1 MPLSSP
7 LKPDDP
13 IVGGRPVPA
22 SIAVVV
28 REGCVLLVK
37 RANMPDAGKW
47 GFPGG
52 KIEAG
57 EGIIEAAVRELFEE
71 TRVVAKPHRVL
82 TAVDAFDHDEQG
94 RLRKHYILIAVL
106 CEWETG
112 TPVAGDDALEAR
124 WFPLEGLEH
133 ADIALS
139 MDVASVARA
148 GADLA
153 LQELGA

>member
-1 MPLSSP
+1 MSIFPPS
-7 LKPDDP
+7 KPGDLP
-13 IVGGRPVPA
+13 IAGRPIA
-22 SIAVVV
+22 ATIAVLL
-28 REGCVLLVK
+28 REGCVLLVR

-57 EGIIEAAVRELFEE
+57 EGINEAAARELFEE
-71 TRVVAKPHRVL
+71 TGVVAKPHRVF

-94 RLRKHYILIAVL
+94 RLRNHYILIAVL

-133 ADIALS
+133 ADVALS
-139 MDVASVARA
+139 MDVASVARS